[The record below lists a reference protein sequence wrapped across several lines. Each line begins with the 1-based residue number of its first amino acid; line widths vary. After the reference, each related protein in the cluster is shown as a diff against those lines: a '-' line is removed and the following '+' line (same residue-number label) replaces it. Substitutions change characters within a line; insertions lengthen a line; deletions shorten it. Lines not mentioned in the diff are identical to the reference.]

1 MIRRPPRSTRSDT
14 LFPYTTL
21 FRSVASAPRPSCADW
36 RTRRCPPG
44 GAKHVGTSARTTGAP
59 ASDPPE
65 VAMRQIP
72 LLPALFLGLS
82 LPVLLSACAA
92 CPEYIQ
98 VDYADGVP
106 VVTPDSCTVRAG
118 DTIAWR
124 GPQSDDTPF
133 TLRFDGDPGTVVV
146 GTSPDTRHGMLAG
159 PASLEVVAHSGDRES
174 VGAGKRG

>member
-1 MIRRPPRSTRSDT
+1 
-14 LFPYTTL
+14 
-21 FRSVASAPRPSCADW
+21 
-36 RTRRCPPG
+36 
-44 GAKHVGTSARTTGAP
+44 
-59 ASDPPE
+59 
-65 VAMRQIP
+65 MRQIP

-106 VVTPDSCTVRAG
+106 VVTPDSCTVKAG

-146 GTSPDTRHGMLAG
+146 GTSPDTRHGVIG
-159 PASLEVVAHSGDRES
+159 RPASLEVVAQSGPPREVKIIAEHDGKSTYVDYKYAVEANGPILDPHIIIRSEERRVGKECIDRCTYRWS
-174 VGAGKRG
+174 TY

>member
-1 MIRRPPRSTRSDT
+1 
-14 LFPYTTL
+14 
-21 FRSVASAPRPSCADW
+21 
-36 RTRRCPPG
+36 
-44 GAKHVGTSARTTGAP
+44 
-59 ASDPPE
+59 
-65 VAMRQIP
+65 MRQIP

-106 VVTPDSCTVRAG
+106 VVTPDSCTVTAG

-133 TLRFDGDPGTVVV
+133 TLRFDGAPGPVGV
-146 GTSPDTRHGMLAG
+146 GTSPETRHGAIG
-159 PASLEVVAHSGDRES
+159 RVASQEVG
-174 VGAGKRG
+174 GNQ

>member
-1 MIRRPPRSTRSDT
+1 MRISDWSSDVCSSDLRRAST
-14 LFPYTTL
+14 P
-21 FRSVASAPRPSCADW
+21 VASAPRPSCADW
-36 RTRRCPPG
+36 WTRRCPPG

-59 ASDPPE
+59 APDRPE

-106 VVTPDSCTVRAG
+106 VVTPDSCTVKAG

-124 GPQSDDTPF
+124 GRSEEHQSELQYIMRNSYD
-133 TLRFDGDPGTVVV
+133 V
-146 GTSPDTRHGMLAG
+146 
-159 PASLEVVAHSGDRES
+159 
-174 VGAGKRG
+174 

>member
-1 MIRRPPRSTRSDT
+1 
-14 LFPYTTL
+14 
-21 FRSVASAPRPSCADW
+21 
-36 RTRRCPPG
+36 
-44 GAKHVGTSARTTGAP
+44 
-59 ASDPPE
+59 
-65 VAMRQIP
+65 MRQIP

-106 VVTPDSCTVRAG
+106 VVTPASCTVRAG

-133 TLRFDGDPGTVVV
+133 QLRFDGDHGTVVV
-146 GTSPDTRHGMLAG
+146 GPSPDTRHGLIAG
-159 PASLEVVAHSGDRES
+159 PASLEVVAQSGDRKS
-174 VGAGKRG
+174 TRLNSSH